1 MIVDLNEQAIVFQ
14 VGNEEYGISVDHV
27 ISIEKF
33 EKATRIPNLPDFVK
47 GIVKSRGELIPVI
60 DFEQVLYQTTLLNN
74 DQSKLI
80 VLNTEE
86 IHIGLLVK
94 EAKEILNIPQE
105 SLKQIGL
112 MAYQRTKYFRS
123 VANLESRL
131 ITMIDPNLLVQ
142 SLEGIKDIIE
152 YMKQQEI

>member
-33 EKATRIPNLPDFVK
+33 ENATRIPNLPDFVK

-86 IHIGLLVK
+86 LHIGLLVK

-112 MAYQRTKYFRS
+112 MA
-123 VANLESRL
+123 
-131 ITMIDPNLLVQ
+131 
-142 SLEGIKDIIE
+142 
-152 YMKQQEI
+152 